1 MTARHGRIALLAS
14 AIAFVTFVCSARAEQ
29 PAPEPGDQI
38 SGHVGAA
45 SPARRARP
53 VQAVPS
59 PQSKARAPYA
69 KSDQAFRAGD
79 ERPAALPWALEPS
92 GDPERFDPVKA
103 LIESE
108 QVMPGAEGSSE
119 VPSVGTSPSLDRMIG
134 QMIVVGFRGTNP
146 GDPGV
151 VEVRR
156 QIGQGA
162 IGGVMLMAPNIV
174 APSQTARLNKSIFQA
189 GPSGLP
195 PIISVDQEGGFVQRL
210 SRKNGYSGYPSA
222 WSVANDASYGSSDR
236 ALPVYRKMARELRL
250 SGFNTNFGPV
260 VDLNLH
266 PQNPIIG
273 RYKRSFSDQP
283 ARVTDYASLFCAAH
297 RQQGLLTSAKHFP
310 GHGSSRAD
318 SHKGFTDI
326 SKWWNAVELEPY
338 RDLADQVDMIMVG
351 HLFHPKFADGPGVP
365 ASLSRAAIDYVK
377 SPRAIGFKG
386 VVVTD
391 DMEMGAVRKNFG
403 FEDSIVRAVS
413 SGVDI
418 LLYSNTAAPSPALG
432 PRIHGVIRKAV
443 EDGRIDR
450 ARIVDAYDRIT
461 RMKQNL
467 NSDDANEAA
476 SFPPEAAGDAVR

>member
-1 MTARHGRIALLAS
+1 MTARHGRIALLAL
-14 AIAFVTFVCSARAEQ
+14 AIAFATFVGSAKAEQ
-29 PAPEPGDQI
+29 PAREPGDQTFAP
-38 SGHVGAA
+38 GDAP
-45 SPARRARP
+45 SPARRAKP

-59 PQSKARAPYA
+59 PESAARAPYP
-69 KSDQAFRAGD
+69 KSDQAFSAGE
-79 ERPAALPWALEPS
+79 ERPAALPWALEPP

-108 QVMPGAEGSSE
+108 QVMPGVEGPSE
-119 VPSVGTSPSLDRMIG
+119 VPSIHAAPGLDRMIG
-134 QMIVVGFRGTNP
+134 QMIVVGFRGANP
-146 GDPGV
+146 SDPGV

-156 QIGQGA
+156 QIGQGV

-174 APSQTARLNKSIFQA
+174 APGQTARLNKSILQA

-210 SRKNGYSGYPSA
+210 SRKNGYSAYPSA
-222 WSVANDASYGSSDR
+222 WSVANDASYASSDR
-236 ALPVYRKMARELRL
+236 ALPVYQKMARELRL

-338 RDLADQVDMIMVG
+338 RSLAKDVDMIMVG

-377 SPRAIGFKG
+377 SPQAIGFKG

-391 DMEMGAVRKNFG
+391 DMERGAVRKNFG
-403 FEDSIVRAVS
+403 FEDSIVRAVN

-418 LLYSNTAAPSPALG
+418 LLYSNTAAPNPRLG
-432 PRIHGVIRKAV
+432 ARIHGVIRKAV

-450 ARIVDAYDRIT
+450 HRIADAYDRIT

-467 NSDDANEAA
+467 A
-476 SFPPEAAGDAVR
+476 SSQADESASVPAQPPGGPAR